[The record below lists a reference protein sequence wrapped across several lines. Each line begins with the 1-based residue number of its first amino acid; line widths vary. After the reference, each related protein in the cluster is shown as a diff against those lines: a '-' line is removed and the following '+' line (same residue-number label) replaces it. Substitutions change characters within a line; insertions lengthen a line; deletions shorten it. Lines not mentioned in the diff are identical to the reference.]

1 MIIQDFI
8 IDEYKFKLPVGVI
21 DNNGTLHD
29 TVTLKPMTGLVEE
42 RMNDPKIKNNGGKI
56 ITELI
61 YGVVES
67 IGTLPRVN
75 KDLIRD
81 LSSIDRDF
89 IVLANSMVSF
99 DKMEN
104 PLEFE
109 AKCSCGGVNT
119 LMIMLPELPCN
130 PLEDKHNR
138 EITFKLKDGI
148 EDTEGTVH
156 KDITI
161 MLPTGRVQEAISPI
175 LMQNMAS
182 AKTMTFQLITKNIGT
197 LPFINLDIFK
207 KMTRRDRKLI
217 ESTINDVNAGINLT
231 INSVCNHCGNDL
243 TAFIP
248 IEALMGE

>member
-1 MIIQDFI
+1 MTVQDFI
-8 IDEYKFKLPVGVI
+8 IDENTFKLPVGII
-21 DNNGTLHD
+21 DSEGTLHD

-42 RMNDPKIKNNGGKI
+42 KMNNPKIKNNGGKI

-75 KDLIRD
+75 KDMIRN
-81 LSSIDRDF
+81 LTSIDRDF

-99 DKMEN
+99 DKMIE

-109 AKCSCGGVNT
+109 VKCKCGGLNT
-119 LMIMLPELPCN
+119 LTVMLPELPCN
-130 PLEDKHNR
+130 QLEDKYNR

-148 EDTEGTVH
+148 KSSDGVVH

-175 LMQNMAS
+175 LMQNTAS
-182 AKTMTFQLITKNIGT
+182 AMTMTFQLITKNIGT
-197 LPFINLDIFK
+197 LPYINLDTFK
-207 KMTRRDRKLI
+207 NMTKRDRSLI
-217 ESTINDVNAGINLT
+217 ENTVNEINMGVDLAVKSI
-231 INSVCNHCGNDL
+231 CNHCGEEL
-243 TAFIP
+243 KTLIP
-248 IEALMGE
+248 INALMGE